1 MSKQITSPSKRWPGS
16 VTIADPLTIPQAQLI
31 EAGLKQPTQ
40 EGEKVWFTTLDVMK
54 LPAVI
59 GCVEKWELEN
69 FPPAVGA
76 ENFPASPRKD
86 SHLLIDWIFG
96 ELLKIYSGE
105 AIVPNG
111 S

>member
-16 VTIADPLTIPQAQLI
+16 VTISDPLTIPQAQFI
-31 EAGLKQPTQ
+31 EAGLKQPAQ

-69 FPPAVGA
+69 FAPDP
-76 ENFPASPRKD
+76 FPASPRKD

-96 ELLKIYSGE
+96 ELLKVYSGE
-105 AIVPNG
+105 AIVPNE